1 MWWTLFPN
9 NARKCYWEK
18 STPKQHYD
26 KELFDGGYGPVFHC
40 PEDYEHDSYDFYIYD
55 QHAEVKMG
63 IGHRVY
69 TNHADTSA
77 YHGELSIIIP
87 VVIAAGLLVAVVLYL
102 VRKRRIA
109 AATPDEVPQL
119 DTEEPIETE
128 AS

>member
-9 NARKCYWEK
+9 KLGECYWEK
-18 STPKQHYD
+18 STPKQLYHNPT
-26 KELFDGGYGPVFHC
+26 GTYGEVFHC
-40 PEDYEHDSYDFYIYD
+40 PEGWEHDAYDFYIYD

-69 TNHADTSA
+69 TSKANTSA
-77 YHGELSIIIP
+77 YHGGLSIIIP
-87 VVIAAGLLVAVVLYL
+87 VVIAAVLLVAAVLCL
-102 VRKRRIA
+102 VRKRCIA